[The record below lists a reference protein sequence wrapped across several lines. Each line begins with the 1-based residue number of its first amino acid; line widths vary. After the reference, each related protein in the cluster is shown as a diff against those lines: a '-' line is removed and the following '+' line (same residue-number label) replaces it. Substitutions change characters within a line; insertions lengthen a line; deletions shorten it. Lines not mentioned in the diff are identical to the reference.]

1 MQLELVRILGL
12 SKYVYVS
19 SQDCIFDEFSKNHD
33 LIIVNRGIC
42 MNQNTYILTKREQQ
56 QFDELCS
63 LVSGLSRSTDITLQ
77 LGAGWAW
84 NADKRIVYVPKDDL
98 MDLERCKAIA
108 AHEVGHVLYTRHVK
122 TQYEAD
128 DIYKPNISQNTPEQ
142 NKHSQK
148 LQLNHS
154 TNSEGIGRSIDRNMA
169 TIAFPNKR
177 SISSALIHYLF
188 NALEDPRIENGISMI
203 YPGVHTWLWNLHH
216 RENMDTDEMLT
227 HMRREKMEADL
238 QNSERSTP
246 IDPKNIWDP
255 IPTHFGPFSSMISL
269 PLMFC
274 HANIYE
280 YHNQWHPTSFEE
292 ELPKLVCDA
301 LQATREVRK
310 LICNM
315 LPETET
321 FWDYIKKTQS
331 LSNDIDLCKLAFERV
346 NPRLEGKNSTLRWS
360 DKKEAG
366 IYLATVFVWEL
377 IEEHILPWVEQMYQ
391 FDLRRLQYHIDKVS
405 EVTIKRVLKRGD
417 LILIVNNTFGLHISA
432 KQHLPN
438 QLQVE
443 SSLARQILD
452 EFYHKKRRKSQ
463 EHQVATTS
471 NSKKVKSDV
480 KNQQNHQ
487 LQHAIGDAHSGEMQ
501 KLSLQY
507 SQMKRNIAPYIVK
520 LSEDLSDCLRPKKQ
534 FGWQSGYSSGTKIDL
549 QRMLQAQ
556 ARNRGELN
564 FWNRRKK
571 MDRRSAAATL
581 LIDLSGS
588 MRGEKSIAAIQ
599 GAILFVEA
607 LESLAIPISVKGF
620 RKDVIDVIQFGEQI
634 TFSKRCDIARMLFQV
649 GSVNNDFLA
658 VKKSAE
664 ELIHM
669 NVEDKLLIVISDG
682 EPVGHDADILL
693 QQEVK
698 KASEKIHVVGLG
710 LGPETE
716 HVERYY
722 PHGKGN
728 IPVQRIGL
736 EIALVLK
743 NVFRTNRYH

>member
-1 MQLELVRILGL
+1 M
-12 SKYVYVS
+12 S
-19 SQDCIFDEFSKNHD
+19 H
-33 LIIVNRGIC
+33 
-42 MNQNTYILTKREQQ
+42 NTYILTAREQQ

-63 LVSGLSRSTDITLQ
+63 LVSGLSRSTDITLK

-84 NADKRIVYVPKDDL
+84 NADRRIVYVPKDDL

-122 TQYEAD
+122 TLYEAD
-128 DIYKPNISQNTPEQ
+128 DIYKPNLSQNTPEKNSGNQ
-142 NKHSQK
+142 TIILNNSMISEEKSQ
-148 LQLNHS
+148 S
-154 TNSEGIGRSIDRNMA
+154 RPVID
-169 TIAFPNKR
+169 FPNKK
-177 SISSALIHYLF
+177 SISAALIHYLF
-188 NALEDPRIENGISMI
+188 NALEDPRIEQGIATI

-216 RENMDTDEMLT
+216 RENMDADEMLT
-227 HMRREKMEADL
+227 HLRRERMDADL
-238 QNSERSTP
+238 PNTELVASRDSR
-246 IDPKNIWDP
+246 KIWDP
-255 IPTHFGPFSSMISL
+255 IPSHFGPFSSVISL

-280 YHNQWHPTSFEE
+280 YHNQWNATSFEE
-292 ELPKLVCDA
+292 ELPKLVRDA
-301 LQATREVRK
+301 LQATRDVRK

-315 LPETET
+315 LPETEV

-331 LSNDIDLCKLAFERV
+331 LSKDIDLCQLAFQRV
-346 NPRLEGKNSTLRWS
+346 NPRLEGKNSTLQWS
-360 DKKEAG
+360 DRKEAG

-377 IEEHILPWVEQMYQ
+377 IEEHILPWIEQMYQ
-391 FDLRRLQYHIDKVS
+391 FDLRRLQYHIDSVS
-405 EVTIKRVLKRGD
+405 EATIKRVLKRGD
-417 LILIVNNTFGLHISA
+417 LTLIVHNTFGCHISA
-432 KQHLPN
+432 TQHLPK

-463 EHQVATTS
+463 EHQVEITDNSNKS
-471 NSKKVKSDV
+471 NSDFEK
-480 KNQQNHQ
+480 QQNQ
-487 LQHAIGDAHSGEMQ
+487 RLQHAIGDSNSNEMQ

-507 SQMKRNIAPYIVK
+507 SQMKRNIAPHIVK

-534 FGWQSGYSSGTKIDL
+534 FGWQSGYTSGTKINI
-549 QRMLQAQ
+549 QSMLQAQ

-588 MRGEKSIAAIQ
+588 MHGEKSIAAIQ

-607 LESLAIPISVKGF
+607 LEPLAIPISVKGF
-620 RKDVIDVIQFGEQI
+620 RKNVIDVIQFGEQI
-634 TFSKRCDIARMLFQV
+634 TFSKRCDIARMLSQV
-649 GSVNNDFLA
+649 GSVNNDVLA
-658 VKKSAE
+658 IKKSTE

-682 EPVGHDADILL
+682 EPVGHNADILL
-693 QQEVK
+693 EQEVK
-698 KASEKIHVVGLG
+698 RASEKIHVVGLG
-710 LGPETE
+710 LGPETQ

-728 IPVQRIGL
+728 IPVQRIGH
-736 EIALVLK
+736 EIAVVLK
-743 NVFRTNRYH
+743 SVFLSNRYH